1 MGLLEKHLGGTL
13 LLHTDDRACGDNG
26 ISVNMDRSALKV
38 RGDTNSWI
46 VLNLIHSLHILLV
59 WLRILEEPLMIHL
72 KLGELLL
79 VLRYELKLLLLELVS
94 IKLTLGECV

>member
-1 MGLLEKHLGGTL
+1 MWLLVCQGKGELSLILLSMGLLEKSLGGTL

-38 RGDTNSWI
+38 RGDTNCWI

-59 WLRILEEPLMIHL
+59 RLRNNV
-72 KLGELLL
+72 LLL
-79 VLRYELKLLLLELVS
+79 
-94 IKLTLGECV
+94 